1 MELIE
6 KYMKSE
12 DSIFIIDPP
21 YIDTNIYKSS
31 IIIDEKYDAEKEEFG
46 YKEHMRLAKLLR
58 KTHQEYGNDFI
69 YFCRITAP
77 HKFDSKP
84 DKDTHDRHMKG
95 CIDDL
100 YWGYGYYYIDVLYDK
115 EDNTTER
122 IITSFYF
129 SGAQPYGNGRG
140 QN

>member
-1 MELIE
+1 
-6 KYMKSE
+6 
-12 DSIFIIDPP
+12 
-21 YIDTNIYKSS
+21 
-31 IIIDEKYDAEKEEFG
+31 
-46 YKEHMRLAKLLR
+46 
-58 KTHQEYGNDFI
+58 
-69 YFCRITAP
+69 
-77 HKFDSKP
+77 
-84 DKDTHDRHMKG
+84 MKG